1 MAEVQAVLS
10 ALEALNQPGNRVAF
24 KNANAW
30 LQDFQ
35 HSVSGSFTY
44 NQWFSLILLYVA

>member
-35 HSVSGSFTY
+35 HSVNNFAPWSRPR
-44 NQWFSLILLYVA
+44 NND